1 MEQVKKKEGNR
12 TSCERNREKFV
23 NKEVKSVMVFGMN
36 KVESA
41 RGIQKNDSSIY
52 CEPYEMMMFG
62 GHLIGEFNFIHFPL
76 LIVLLPVALVT
87 LFTAIFRLLLKPFGQ
102 VNFVSQ
108 MLAGIVL
115 GPSCLGKKLSNKLY
129 SPRSVSLLNV
139 FEAIGLIYILFLLS
153 VRIDVSIVRK
163 SGRLAI
169 IIGLGSFFVPLIATI
184 STAFFIRT
192 AIDMDAEVFS
202 SFPVVASLECN
213 ISFHVMLSVL
223 TDLKLLNSE
232 LGRLALSSALVCNL
246 TGTFVVVV
254 AAQLK
259 YDVLQFRNEA
269 YLLMNLSTI
278 FLILVIVFVCRPIM
292 FWMMRQT
299 PDGKP
304 LKQEHL
310 VAINVMV
317 LCSAFFGE
325 IIGQHYLLGPVIL
338 GISTPTSPPLGSSL
352 AEKIEYLNWAV
363 FMPCYIANVGRLTDL
378 TSIDSNSFLAVGWL
392 ILAAIFARFLAIM
405 IPAIYQKLP
414 VEDALSLSLLLNG
427 RGMIDTLAYAHAHQ
441 IEMLTD
447 EIFGIMMVTATMRS
461 AVVTPLIRAIY
472 DSSRR
477 YVAYRRR
484 TIQHSRCLPELHI
497 LACIDEADKVPTIIN
512 ILDASNLPRRSVGL
526 HVMKL
531 VELAGGTMPQVLT
544 HRLDRTLL
552 PSSHHIVKEANPMIN
567 AFRHYEEQKKGCTTV
582 ECFTV
587 VAPYATIHNEICLM
601 AFEKITSLVIIPIQK
616 PKGLFVKTVVRNVLE
631 MAPCSVGILFDRGL
645 FMDPRPIFSRR
656 LIINTCLIFVGG
668 QDDREA
674 LAYAATMAEN
684 DSTML
689 KIIRL
694 VAMNHMPPDLI
705 EEGRDLSLLD
715 DFRKST
721 MMNKNIEFTER
732 KVTEGSETAKLLNS
746 IGNEFDLILVG
757 RRHDSNAPAL
767 IGLSA
772 WSEIP
777 EFGVIGDLLASSDY
791 IGNASILVLQQQAS
805 VVQEMMGSPKYGS
818 KPIQ

>member
-1 MEQVKKKEGNR
+1 
-12 TSCERNREKFV
+12 
-23 NKEVKSVMVFGMN
+23 MN

-246 TGTFVVVV
+246 TGT
-254 AAQLK
+254 
-259 YDVLQFRNEA
+259 
-269 YLLMNLSTI
+269 
-278 FLILVIVFVCRPIM
+278 
-292 FWMMRQT
+292 
-299 PDGKP
+299 
-304 LKQEHL
+304 
-310 VAINVMV
+310 
-317 LCSAFFGE
+317 
-325 IIGQHYLLGPVIL
+325 
-338 GISTPTSPPLGSSL
+338 
-352 AEKIEYLNWAV
+352 
-363 FMPCYIANVGRLTDL
+363 LTDL

-414 VEDALSLSLLLNG
+414 VDDALSLSLLLNG

-757 RRHDSNAPAL
+757 RRHDSNTPAL